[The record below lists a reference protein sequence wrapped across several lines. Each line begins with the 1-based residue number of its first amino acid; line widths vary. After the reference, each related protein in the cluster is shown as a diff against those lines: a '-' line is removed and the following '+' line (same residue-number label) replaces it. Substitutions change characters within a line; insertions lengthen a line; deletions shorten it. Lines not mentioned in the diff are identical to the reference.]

1 MILLH
6 LLYLLLEDR
15 IMDDKHYKAIIIGS
29 GQGGTPLAQALAGKN
44 LRTALIENT
53 HIGGTC
59 INEGCTPTKTMIASA
74 KSAYNVNRSNDYGI
88 NVGEVSIDMK
98 KIRERKRAIVKSFR
112 EGSENRLTDTKNLDL
127 FMGTA
132 SFTGKKSISVK
143 RNDGSVEN
151 LTADRIFINTG
162 TRPFIPPIEGL
173 DSVSYLDSTSIME
186 LPEVPEHLVII
197 GGGYIGLEFGQMF
210 RRFGSKVTIIQLGES
225 LIPREDDDIIEE
237 MTKILKDDGIDIMLN
252 SKTKS
257 VYQEDEKQINLSID
271 TPNGKEKISASHILI
286 ATGRKP
292 NSDKLNLKEAGIK
305 TDEKGFIKVN
315 NKLETNIKDIYAIG
329 DIKGP
334 PFFTHISYDDFRI
347 IRDNLL
353 EGKSASIK
361 GRPVPYTI
369 YTDPQMGRYGLSEK
383 EAKEQGINFKV
394 AKMPMEYVARAL
406 EIDEIRGMMKAIIN
420 TDNNQILGCA
430 ILGVEGGEI
439 MSMIQIAMMGKLQ
452 YTALK
457 EGNFAHPTFAEALNT
472 LFSMIK

>member
-1 MILLH
+1 
-6 LLYLLLEDR
+6 
-15 IMDDKHYKAIIIGS
+15 MDDKHYKAIIIGS

-88 NVGEVSIDMK
+88 NAGEVSIDMK

-406 EIDEIRGMMKAIIN
+406 EIDETRGMMKAIIN